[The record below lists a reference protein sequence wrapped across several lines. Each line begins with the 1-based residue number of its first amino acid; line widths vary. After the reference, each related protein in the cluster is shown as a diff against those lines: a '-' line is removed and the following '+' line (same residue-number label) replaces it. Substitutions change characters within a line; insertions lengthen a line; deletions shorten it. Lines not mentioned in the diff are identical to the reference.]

1 MLQFGYRPQDREN
14 FVRFFSKT
22 SVCYKPKGR
31 LLQKHHGLMINELE
45 IRFGLLGGSAGAD
58 RALRSNLSFGK
69 DFRYDPFRFSS
80 LQLKLVANP
89 FQFVSRIGKI
99 SR

>member
-1 MLQFGYRPQDREN
+1 MLQFGYRPQDREI

-22 SVCYKPKGR
+22 SVCYKSKGR
-31 LLQKHHGLMINELE
+31 LLQKHHGLMINKLVINPVCEAAPLA
-45 IRFGLLGGSAGAD
+45 RTGLSAPIFP
-58 RALRSNLSFGK
+58 FGK

-89 FQFVSRIGKI
+89 FQFVCRIGKI